1 MALEDVEDQMEELDE
16 TKDRKVSRKARD
28 TGSGDAKAVRTSRS
42 TFPKKIVLCTAMFAV
57 GGILAYFLL
66 KPYGG
71 KGTAVQF
78 PAKTHEF
85 GQQTVNLHD
94 GKTGLR
100 VNIAIEVNDPRC
112 MSEVKASDSMLRDR
126 VIEILSRKTIDDI
139 DSVVKRNRL
148 KRELLDDF
156 NLELN
161 LEDGRLMRIYFR
173 EFFYFRLDTPHNIKG
188 TGQW

>member
-1 MALEDVEDQMEELDE
+1 MALEDVEEQMEELDE
-16 TKDRKVSRKARD
+16 TEGPKGSDRSEETGDGGGRASEAGHLRFLRKM
-28 TGSGDAKAVRTSRS
+28 
-42 TFPKKIVLCTAMFAV
+42 VLWAAMFAV

-71 KGTAVQF
+71 KGTALEL
-78 PAKTHEF
+78 PDKIHEF

-94 GKTGLR
+94 GKAGLR
-100 VNIAIEVNDPRC
+100 VDIAIEVNDARC
-112 MSEVKASDSMLRDR
+112 LAEVMASDSMLRDR
-126 VIEILSRKTIDDI
+126 AIEILSRKTIDDI

-161 LEDGRLMRIYFR
+161 LEDGRLMKLYFR
-173 EFFYFRLDTPHNIKG
+173 EFFYFRLETPPYNKG
-188 TGQW
+188 TDQW

>member
-1 MALEDVEDQMEELDE
+1 
-16 TKDRKVSRKARD
+16 
-28 TGSGDAKAVRTSRS
+28 
-42 TFPKKIVLCTAMFAV
+42 MFAV

-71 KGTAVQF
+71 KGTALQ
-78 PAKTHEF
+78 PPDKTHEF
-85 GQQTVNLHD
+85 GQQTVNLQD

-100 VNIAIEVNDPRC
+100 VGIAIEVNNPRC
-112 MSEVKASDSMLRDR
+112 MGEVRASDSMLRDR

-161 LEDGRLMRIYFR
+161 LEDGRLMKLYFR
-173 EFFYFRLDTPHNIKG
+173 EFYYFRLDTPPYNKG
-188 TGQW
+188 TD